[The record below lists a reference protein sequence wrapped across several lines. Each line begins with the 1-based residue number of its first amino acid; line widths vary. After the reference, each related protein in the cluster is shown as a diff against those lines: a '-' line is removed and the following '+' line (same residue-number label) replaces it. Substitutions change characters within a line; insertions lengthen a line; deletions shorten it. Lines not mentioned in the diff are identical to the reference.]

1 MAATTVPDPKQRR
14 RRRSADR
21 AAHIE
26 SRREALLDA
35 AASAIDADG
44 PRATMTRMAA
54 AAGVTKP
61 ILYRYFG
68 DRAGLYDAL
77 AARFAAGMQADLRR
91 ALAGDTADPR
101 RLLEAGVDAYL
112 GYVQSH
118 LGLYRFLQQRLP
130 VERPD
135 GQVTVAGFVHQVA
148 VEVSTVVGEQ
158 LRAAGTDSGGA
169 DIIGFGITG
178 MVQLAGDRWL
188 EHPTMPRRRVV
199 GYLTDTLWSG
209 LGRFFDQGP
218 GGQA

>member
-21 AAHIE
+21 AAYVE
-26 SRREALLDA
+26 SRRAALLDA
-35 AASAIDADG
+35 AAAAIDSDG

-77 AARFAAGMQADLRR
+77 AARFAAGMRADLRR

-101 RLLEAGVDAYL
+101 RLLEAGIDAYL

-130 VERPD
+130 VERRE

-158 LRAAGTDSGGA
+158 LRAAGADSGGA

-188 EHPTMPRRRVV
+188 ERTTMPRRRVV

-209 LGRFFDQGP
+209 LGRSLDQGP